1 MEIKKINDLTYAF
14 HFDTDIQMKTLFRYL
29 YKSSEKYCY
38 DEKLDCHYCILG
50 ENCHEYWELIDA
62 LSEIAGEKQGQRS
75 D

>member
-38 DEKLDCHYCILG
+38 DENIAFGCARKVTPRDC
-50 ENCHEYWELIDA
+50 
-62 LSEIAGEKQGQRS
+62 EIIFH
-75 D
+75 